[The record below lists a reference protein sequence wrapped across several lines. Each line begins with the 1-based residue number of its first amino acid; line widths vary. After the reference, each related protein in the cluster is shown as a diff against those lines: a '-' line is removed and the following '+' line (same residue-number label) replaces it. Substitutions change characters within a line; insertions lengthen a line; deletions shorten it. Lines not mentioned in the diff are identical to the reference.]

1 MCKIKLKLC
10 SLPYVL
16 VGATR
21 TNNKVFHKLIIGNCF
36 ICHMIFVPEHVGVCG
51 NERADR
57 LAGMATVS
65 DGVAVGRNDILNALT
80 VFSNRRVKGLRVPVT
95 D

>member
-1 MCKIKLKLC
+1 M
-10 SLPYVL
+10 
-16 VGATR
+16 
-21 TNNKVFHKLIIGNCF
+21 
-36 ICHMIFVPEHVGVCG
+36 VPGHAGVRG
-51 NERADR
+51 IEQADR